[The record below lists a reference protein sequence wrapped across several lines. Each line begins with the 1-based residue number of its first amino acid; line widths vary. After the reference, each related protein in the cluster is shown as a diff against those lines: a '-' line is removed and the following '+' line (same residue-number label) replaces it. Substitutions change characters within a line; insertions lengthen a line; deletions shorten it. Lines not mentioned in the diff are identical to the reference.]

1 MLYVPQKV
9 LLAKSLTE
17 CYFVRVSPAMELMLN
32 ATVTRYALEVHLVII
47 IAVIIII
54 ITTFIMIILIILIIV
69 ISCGSG
75 NSSSSRSSG
84 SSIVLRT
91 ITFVWF
97 FFVRSG
103 DV

>member
-32 ATVTRYALEVHLVII
+32 ATITRYALEVHFVII
-47 IAVIIII
+47 IAVIIIIII

-97 FFVRSG
+97 FFV
-103 DV
+103 

>member
-32 ATVTRYALEVHLVII
+32 ATITRYALEVHLVII

-54 ITTFIMIILIILIIV
+54 IIITTFIMIILIIV

-97 FFVRSG
+97 FFV
-103 DV
+103 